1 MVADNIVADAYWLR
15 VIFADDIAD
24 DITFGYLTFRSL
36 FYSFWCRFRT
46 WWSFRRTSIIRRI
59 RRRLVCFSPNLHVT
73 GFSSCRITTMI
84 HSYLVCVCTI
94 CIDVKLLIIAGACG
108 THVLPRAMKLWAWV
122 GRETWPVCCT
132 CSYMYMYSPAP
143 GRIEVA
149 AGGHLYSIAVDLYCH
164 CLLWL

>member
-1 MVADNIVADAYWLR
+1 MVTDNIVADAYWLR

-59 RRRLVCFSPNLHVT
+59 RCGLVCFSFNLHVT

-84 HSYLVCVCTI
+84 HSYLVCVTMPKWAVFQSPVAGRLLSSGGWPEDRKI
-94 CIDVKLLIIAGACG
+94 EALFQSAACISKFSIENWNLAIGTYSENGRAC
-108 THVLPRAMKLWAWV
+108 
-122 GRETWPVCCT
+122 
-132 CSYMYMYSPAP
+132 
-143 GRIEVA
+143 
-149 AGGHLYSIAVDLYCH
+149 
-164 CLLWL
+164 